1 MLSAE
6 SFSPIHPSFR
16 LCGIGMSYQ
25 HGLPWVFHLSLPM
38 DIEDLGVKMI
48 GVLLL
53 GIGLSVLGEVVCW
66 LPLVTPFV
74 SMVLSVSRGRVLLVF
89 EVGVLRM

>member
-1 MLSAE
+1 MVSAE
-6 SFSPIHPSFR
+6 SFSPIHPNFR

-25 HGLPWVFHLSLPM
+25 YGFPWVFHLSLLM
-38 DIEDLGVKMI
+38 DFDSLGVKMI

-53 GIGLSVLGEVVCW
+53 EVGLSVLGGIVCW

-89 EVGVLRM
+89 GVGVLRM